1 MLVLCCITREVQ
13 FTDEHNTLK
22 SMSNLVSFLASDEA
36 RYITGMNIR
45 IDAGAMLKGMPAGM
59 G

>member
-1 MLVLCCITREVQ
+1 V
-13 FTDEHNTLK
+13 
-22 SMSNLVSFLASDEA
+22 SNLVSFLASDEA